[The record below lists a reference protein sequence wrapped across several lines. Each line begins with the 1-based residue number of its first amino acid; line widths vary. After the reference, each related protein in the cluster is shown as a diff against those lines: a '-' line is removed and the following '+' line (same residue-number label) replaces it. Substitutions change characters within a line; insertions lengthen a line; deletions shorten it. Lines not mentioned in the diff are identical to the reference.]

1 MNKFSSTLIQK
12 IRESKEISYYELKN
26 YFEHKLFEFNESDEV
41 KFNLE
46 EELDNLENMGIVKE
60 EEGMIIFEGL

>member
-26 YFEHKLFEFNESDEV
+26 YFEHKLFESNESDEV